1 MRAVE
6 KGVIAMALNY
16 RTGLGAMNLDSVGHV
31 NRYMQRKTATAAA
44 RTFKKAFGGG
54 KIVY

>member
-1 MRAVE
+1 
-6 KGVIAMALNY
+6 MALNY